1 MPDGVGICCCLA
13 VVVMLLD
20 LVGEPDMDALAWTVV
35 QFVLLL
41 VVVFVFGVAFL
52 VWSSS
57 R

>member
-1 MPDGVGICCCLA
+1 MTDGAGISICLV

-20 LVGEPDMDALAWTVV
+20 LLGEPDMDALAWTVV

-41 VVVFVFGVAFL
+41 VVIVVFGIAFL
-52 VWSSS
+52 WVAS